1 MNVAQ
6 GLKKKARL
14 LKEINDKWVII
25 KSNNSIIS
33 GNPKKFD
40 IRKELDDVSKLIDEL
55 VELKAKIHLANSK
68 VYSKIFL
75 MSELKTT
82 LRNVEGIPTT
92 EGTVDNGRYGAS
104 STNVF
109 YEVDFDEIS
118 KRNLIKKLS
127 EEIDGLQ
134 DELDYHNATAQ
145 I

>member
-6 GLKKKARL
+6 ALKKKARL
-14 LKEINDKWVII
+14 LKEINDKWDII
-25 KSNNSIIS
+25 RSNNSIIS
-33 GNPKKFD
+33 GNPRKFD
-40 IRKELDDVSKLIDEL
+40 IRKELEEVSKLVDEL

-92 EGTVDNGRYGAS
+92 EGTVDTGRFG
-104 STNVF
+104 STSNVF

-134 DELDYHNATAQ
+134 DELDYHNATTQ

>member
-6 GLKKKARL
+6 ALKKKARL
-14 LKEINDKWVII
+14 LKEINDKWTII
-25 KSNNSIIS
+25 RSNNSIIS
-33 GNPKKFD
+33 GNPRKFD
-40 IRKELDDVSKLIDEL
+40 IRKELEEVSKLVDEL

-92 EGTVDNGRYGAS
+92 EGTVDNGRFG
-104 STNVF
+104 STSNIL

-134 DELDYHNATAQ
+134 DELDYHNATTQ

>member
-6 GLKKKARL
+6 ALKKKARL
-14 LKEINDKWVII
+14 LKEINDKWTII
-25 KSNNSIIS
+25 RSNNSIIS
-33 GNPKKFD
+33 GNPRKFD
-40 IRKELDDVSKLIDEL
+40 IRKELEEVSKLVDEL

-82 LRNVEGIPTT
+82 LRNIEGIPTT
-92 EGTVDNGRYGAS
+92 EGTVDNGRFGS
-104 STNVF
+104 ISNIL

-134 DELDYHNATAQ
+134 DELDYHNATTQ